1 MTGRFRALKA
11 IPAGLAVLLCTFCSC
26 VQAVPS
32 VPDETCI
39 VTGGGT
45 INLRNV
51 NITPDNFSPGPG
63 SVLYTTTARAGYA
76 CNVYAGKEYIPALVF
91 NLAYF
96 KNLSFALDKLGL
108 GMNLTIT
115 EDGSA
120 PVLFNWDE
128 IKTTGGNELRKN
140 FGAKL
145 SAGTTERS
153 ATIKLDILYT
163 KAYSE
168 SSAVTNI
175 PEARNVLNIVPIS
188 YANRPNGVTL
198 SSFNI
203 RILRRGLGTVDITP
217 SLVNLGHFYTTLK
230 PVQSKQAT
238 FRVTAR
244 QVLRPAVGQ
253 EFTLPLSVTFGKGAL
268 SGDTPQTLNLVNMD
282 GNNKGQPNGLQLSIQ
297 DDAGNPITFDKE
309 APLGDITITSPVSG
323 NVSKTYTATVT
334 PKPGGTVNTGRFSA
348 AIPVTV
354 TYN

>member
-11 IPAGLAVLLCTFCSC
+11 IPAGLAVLLCAFCSC
-26 VQAVPS
+26 VQAVPV
-32 VPDETCI
+32 VPDEACL

-45 INLRNV
+45 IDLRNV
-51 NITPDNFSPGPG
+51 NITPDNFNTG
-63 SVLYTTTARAGYA
+63 SVLYSTTARVDYA
-76 CNVYAGKEYIPALVF
+76 CNTFNNGKDYRPALVF

-96 KNLSFALDKLGL
+96 KNFSFVLNKLGL

-115 EDGSA
+115 EDGST
-120 PVLFNWDE
+120 PVLFSWDE
-128 IKTTGGNELRKN
+128 IKTPGGNELRKN

-145 SAGTTERS
+145 SAGTTEHS

-188 YANRPNGVTL
+188 YASRPNGVTL

-253 EFTLPLSVTFGKGAL
+253 EFTIPLSVTFGKGAL

-282 GNNKGQPNGLQLSIQ
+282 GNNPGQPNGLQLSIQ
-297 DDAGNPITFDKE
+297 DDAGNLITFDKE

-323 NVSKTYTATVT
+323 NVSRTYTAIVS
-334 PKPGGTVNTGRFSA
+334 PKPGGTVKTGRFSA